1 MSEGGVYAPAGVIP
15 AALTIFRDDFSI
27 DMASTRKHF
36 RFLGNVPGITAVT
49 VRGHAAEV
57 HLRRDFATKTG
68 DFLTGP
74 QAGQEITRSR
84 RQKGQEVRVKLAPR

>member
-1 MSEGGVYAPAGVIP
+1 MKQRRAYVPCGVIP
-15 AALTIFRDDFSI
+15 AALTVFRDDFSI
-27 DMASTRKHF
+27 DMRATRKHF
-36 RFLGNVPGITAVT
+36 RFLGNVPGVTAVT